1 MFFGVPTP
9 SDDLFLVHVP
19 NYTDPGMS
27 LRARDGGIQILGFGG
42 SPAGNFGGA
51 MTIELSTFIGDIE
64 VRKCSA
70 VIGMLQPITLPP
82 MLNRFK

>member
-1 MFFGVPTP
+1 
-9 SDDLFLVHVP
+9 
-19 NYTDPGMS
+19 MS

-82 MLNRFK
+82 MLIGSSEWWWIQWRLQHLPLN